1 VKQSRLQKES
11 LDTAA
16 RVYATRIASAE
27 EYLAHRGLSLEDA
40 QKAGLGVVVEPLPGH
55 DSYVGRLSI
64 PYITQSG
71 VVDIRFRAIG
81 PQEPKYMGLPG
92 NETRMYNVSAIINAD
107 DTIAVCEG
115 EIDTITLHYKVG
127 INAVGIPGVNNWKPH
142 YRKLLQDFETVIVF
156 ADGDQPGQDF
166 ARKLSREVSG
176 ILVINMPEG
185 EDVNS
190 MYLKHG
196 VQWFKDKAGMR

>member
-1 VKQSRLQKES
+1 
-11 LDTAA
+11 
-16 RVYATRIASAE
+16 
-27 EYLAHRGLSLEDA
+27 
-40 QKAGLGVVVEPLPGH
+40 VVVEPLPGH